1 MAGKAKEMVES
12 WSFLDTVESNFRPL
26 VVIELAK
33 GTKEETIE
41 WFTKRIVDKKANG
54 GEYSMILCSTLKSNW
69 LSP

>member
-1 MAGKAKEMVES
+1 MEKTKELVES
-12 WSFLDTVESNFRPL
+12 WSFLDAAESNFRPL

-54 GEYSMILCSTLKSNW
+54 GEYSIIFCITLKSNW

>member
-1 MAGKAKEMVES
+1 MAES
-12 WSFLDTVESNFRPL
+12 WSVLDNFDPNFRPL

-54 GEYSMILCSTLKSNW
+54 GKYSMTFCNTLKSNW
-69 LSP
+69 LSS

>member
-1 MAGKAKEMVES
+1 MAEEKEKLVES

-41 WFTKRIVDKKANG
+41 WLTKRIVDKKANG
-54 GEYSMILCSTLKSNW
+54 GECSIIFCSTLK
-69 LSP
+69 

>member
-1 MAGKAKEMVES
+1 MADKTKEMVES

-33 GTKEETIE
+33 GTKKETIE

-54 GEYSMILCSTLKSNW
+54 GEYTMIFCNTLKSN
-69 LSP
+69 